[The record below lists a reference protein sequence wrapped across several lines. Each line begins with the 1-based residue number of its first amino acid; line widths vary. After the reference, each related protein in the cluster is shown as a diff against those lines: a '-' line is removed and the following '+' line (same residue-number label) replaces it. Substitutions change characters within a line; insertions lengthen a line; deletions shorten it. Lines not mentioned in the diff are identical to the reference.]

1 MPRATTRSKPASRPR
16 SFVLRPQATT
26 LQARGWL
33 LECPHRVLDLT
44 HPQRSR
50 RQQSKRYLGRH
61 SQLAADPF
69 SCRPR
74 LRPAEAG
81 CAQRADG
88 AHGHAVAPAVDDGRL
103 GDREVLVKT
112 GMAPGAVG
120 RGVGEETQRRD
131 TESPIGPQRA
141 QGPARQRVGR
151 HHRVHVPRRG
161 KGAGLG
167 GPAQALGEPARRP
180 VRVLEVSED
189 LVEERWGVA
198 HRRCVQ
204 LAEQLPPPRGDQ
216 RGPVQHLCG
225 HPTSSEAAHQFSR
238 RTVVT
243 DADRSAEHQHAGA
256 RCEMGDSCHRGEDAP
271 WSWGHGHSPLHRA
284 REGRR

>member
-1 MPRATTRSKPASRPR
+1 MA
-16 SFVLRPQATT
+16 
-26 LQARGWL
+26 

-50 RQQSKRYLGRH
+50 RQQSQWHLGRH

-74 LRPAEAG
+74 LRPAKAG

-88 AHGHAVAPAVDDGRL
+88 AHRHAVAPAVGGGRR
-103 GDREVLVKT
+103 GDREVLVET

-120 RGVGEETQRRD
+120 RGVGEKTQRRD
-131 TESPIGPQRA
+131 TETSIGPQRA

-167 GPAQALGEPARRP
+167 APAQALGEPAGCP

-189 LVEERWGVA
+189 PVEEPWGVA
-198 HRRCVQ
+198 HRSAYSSRSSCLPHVGTSEVQ
-204 LAEQLPPPRGDQ
+204 SSTCADTPR
-216 RGPVQHLCG
+216 RSRRR
-225 HPTSSEAAHQFSR
+225 TSSRAAPS
-238 RTVVT
+238 
-243 DADRSAEHQHAGA
+243 
-256 RCEMGDSCHRGEDAP
+256 
-271 WSWGHGHSPLHRA
+271 
-284 REGRR
+284 